1 MELRQ
6 ALPKIVTETVP
17 GPKSKALID
26 RRAAATATAVK
37 CVYPVAIER
46 GEGAMVEDL
55 DGNIFLDWVGGVGV
69 LNVGY
74 SQPEIIEAVYGMR
87 AQVIQYDG
95 VPLVV
100 PFPGAEGAI
109 RASRTA

>member
-37 CVYPVAIER
+37 CVYPVAIDR
-46 GEGAMVEDL
+46 
-55 DGNIFLDWVGGVGV
+55 
-69 LNVGY
+69 
-74 SQPEIIEAVYGMR
+74 
-87 AQVIQYDG
+87 
-95 VPLVV
+95 
-100 PFPGAEGAI
+100 
-109 RASRTA
+109 

>member
-46 GEGAMVEDL
+46 GEEQWLRIWME
-55 DGNIFLDWVGGVGV
+55 IFSLTG
-69 LNVGY
+69 
-74 SQPEIIEAVYGMR
+74 
-87 AQVIQYDG
+87 
-95 VPLVV
+95 
-100 PFPGAEGAI
+100 
-109 RASRTA
+109 

>member
-55 DGNIFLDWVGGVGV
+55 DGNIFLDWGRRCRRIECR
-69 LNVGY
+69 L
-74 SQPEIIEAVYGMR
+74 QPAG
-87 AQVIQYDG
+87 DH
-95 VPLVV
+95 
-100 PFPGAEGAI
+100 
-109 RASRTA
+109 

>member
-55 DGNIFLDWVGGVGV
+55 D
-69 LNVGY
+69 
-74 SQPEIIEAVYGMR
+74 
-87 AQVIQYDG
+87 
-95 VPLVV
+95 
-100 PFPGAEGAI
+100 
-109 RASRTA
+109 